1 MKISGSVL
9 LILGWVSVFLVSCG
23 STTPAII
30 PTNTSI
36 ANETKLPILVVSTT
50 PKPTNTIL
58 PTTTPSTTPL
68 VALPSSTA
76 PGHIV
81 TLGQDEMPKYGG
93 IPVFSPDGRIIVLA
107 SSKIRFW
114 SVETHLLIREIKYP
128 YANDCSIE
136 QANFSPDGKFFAASI
151 TNCKKDNLGHLMI
164 WDMETGGLI
173 QEWPQEYAKMPG
185 PRGID
190 SDYSIPVH
198 AFAFVPN
205 TTNVIFATGNALETR
220 DLFQSDK
227 FDSLK
232 LGPKMYATQI
242 SLSSDSR
249 LVYIIMSWEKDHDW
263 PSSWT
268 HQHKFQVWNINTH
281 AMLREVKYPEG
292 WVNLSLKL
300 LGTHLAQI
308 DFENSKSK
316 ITNLETDEVKDIPFR
331 LGWRYYNADGS
342 LMVYARIFG
351 FDGNEQD
358 IEVWKTD
365 NWRNIYTF
373 SPNIDVNEIVF
384 NPDNTIIA
392 IANSEQVS
400 LWNIDPL
407 VEP

>member
-1 MKISGSVL
+1 MKISGPVL
-9 LILGWVSVFLVSCG
+9 LILGCVSIFLVSCG
-23 STTPAII
+23 SPTPAII
-30 PTNTSI
+30 PTHISI
-36 ANETKLPILVVSTT
+36 ASETKLPILVVSST
-50 PKPTNTIL
+50 PKPTNTTL
-58 PTTTPSTTPL
+58 PTTTPSITPL
-68 VALPSSTA
+68 AALPSSTA
-76 PGHIV
+76 PGLIV

-93 IPVFSPDGRIIVLA
+93 IPVFSPDGRMIVLA

-128 YANDCSIE
+128 YGNDCSIE

-164 WDMETGGLI
+164 WDMETGSLI

-185 PRGID
+185 PLGIG

-198 AFAFVPN
+198 AFAFIPN
-205 TTNVIFATGNALETR
+205 TTNMIFATGNALETR

-227 FDSLK
+227 FDSIK
-232 LGPKMYATQI
+232 LGSKMYATQI

-263 PSSWT
+263 PSNWT
-268 HQHKFQVWNINTH
+268 HQHKFQVWNMNTH

-308 DFENSKSK
+308 DFENSKSQ

-331 LGWRYYNADGS
+331 LGWRYY
-342 LMVYARIFG
+342 
-351 FDGNEQD
+351 
-358 IEVWKTD
+358 
-365 NWRNIYTF
+365 
-373 SPNIDVNEIVF
+373 DVVKVF
-384 NPDNTIIA
+384 RQQRGQI
-392 IANSEQVS
+392 
-400 LWNIDPL
+400 
-407 VEP
+407 